1 MKFRP
6 CIDLHNGKVK
16 QIVGGT
22 LSDTAPG
29 GLVTNFETDLSPAHF
44 ATLYKNDGL
53 YGGHIIMLGA
63 DAGNQTAAIEAI
75 HAFPQ
80 GFHVGGGITPDNA
93 AGFLEQGASHVIVT
107 SCIFKDGKIKWE
119 NLDAIRTA
127 VGKQRLVLDLSCL
140 RKGDDYFIAT
150 DRWQK
155 LTSVSISKGTLETLG
170 AYCDE
175 FLIHAAHVEGLRKG
189 IDRNLVSLLG
199 DHCPIPV
206 TYAGGVQSLD
216 DLDLIDALGKGR
228 VDATVGSALDIFGG
242 NVPYADVV
250 AWHKRQNGLMG

>member
-6 CIDLHNGKVK
+6 CIDLHKGKVK

-29 GLVTNFETDLSPAHF
+29 GLVTNFETDISPAHF
-44 ATLYKNDGL
+44 ANLYKNDGL
-53 YGGHIIMLGA
+53 FGGHIIMLGE
-63 DAGNQTAAIEAI
+63 GNQEGAIQAI
-75 HAFPQ
+75 RAFPQ
-80 GFHVGGGITPDNA
+80 GFQVGGGITPDNA

-107 SCIFKDGKIKWE
+107 SCIFKDGKIRWE
-119 NLDAIRTA
+119 NLDAIKTA

-140 RKGDDYFIAT
+140 RKGDDYYIAT

-155 LTSVSISKGTLETLG
+155 LTKVTISKGTLETLG

-175 FLIHAAHVEGLRKG
+175 FLIHAAHVEGRRMG
-189 IDRNLVSLLG
+189 IDRNLVTLLR

-206 TYAGGVQSLD
+206 TYAGGVRSLD
-216 DLDLIDALGKGR
+216 DLDLINMLGNGR

-242 NVPYADVV
+242 DLAYADVV
-250 AWHKRQNGLMG
+250 AWHKKHQQ

>member
-6 CIDLHNGKVK
+6 CIDLHQGKVK
-16 QIVGGT
+16 QIVGST

-29 GLVTNFETDLSPAHF
+29 NLITNFETDLSPEHF
-44 ATLYKNDGL
+44 ATLYKNDRL
-53 YGGHIIMLGA
+53 YGGHVIMLGA
-63 DAGNQTAAIEAI
+63 DAGNKAAAVQAI

-80 GFHVGGGITPDNA
+80 GLQVGGGITPDNA

-107 SCIFKDGKIKWE
+107 SCIFKEGKIKWE
-119 NLDAIRTA
+119 NLDVLKTT

-140 RKGDDYFIAT
+140 QKGDDYFIAT

-155 LTSVSISKGTLETLG
+155 LTKVTVSKGTLETL
-170 AYCDE
+170 ATYCDE

-189 IDRNLVSLLG
+189 IDRNLVTLLG
-199 DHCPIPV
+199 NHCPIPV

-216 DLDLIDALGKGR
+216 DLDLINMLGNGR

-242 NVPYADVV
+242 DLPYADVV
-250 AWHKRQNGLMG
+250 AWHKKHQTL

>member
-16 QIVGGT
+16 QIVGSS

-29 GLVTNFETDLSPAHF
+29 GLVTNFETDLSPSHF
-44 ATLYKNDGL
+44 ATLFKNDGL
-53 YGGHIIMLGA
+53 SGGHIIMLGE
-63 DAGNQTAAIEAI
+63 GNHAAAMEAI
-75 HAFPQ
+75 HAFPH

-93 AGFLEQGASHVIVT
+93 AGFLDQGASHVIVT

-119 NLDAIRTA
+119 NLDAIKTA

-140 RKGDDYFIAT
+140 RKGDDYYIAT

-155 LTSVSISKGTLETLG
+155 LTKVTVSKGTLETLG
-170 AYCDE
+170 TYCDE
-175 FLIHAAHVEGLRKG
+175 FLIHATHIEGLLKG
-189 IDRNLVSLLG
+189 IDRNLVTLLG
-199 DHCPIPV
+199 DYCPIPV

-242 NVPYADVV
+242 NLAYADVV
-250 AWHKRQNGLMG
+250 A